1 MAESSPWRPTGPIA
15 ASFIGM
21 VRRIGFNGR
30 RRGVHAG
37 AGRLTAP
44 MPGRVVK
51 IAVTAG
57 QSVGQNQPLITL
69 EAMKMEHV
77 IEAPHPGVVA
87 EIHVQV
93 GEQVP
98 SGAQLL
104 TLGTVPP
111 S

>member
-1 MAESSPWRPTGPIA
+1 VAETARD
-15 ASFIGM
+15 
-21 VRRIGFNGR
+21 
-30 RRGVHAG
+30 RGAHGG

-87 EIHVQV
+87 EIHVQL
-93 GEQVP
+93 GAQVP

-104 TLGTVPP
+104 TLGTVSP
-111 S
+111 

>member
-1 MAESSPWRPTGPIA
+1 VRWQNQTYRVQRPPPLSVADTA
-15 ASFIGM
+15 
-21 VRRIGFNGR
+21 RD
-30 RRGVHAG
+30 RGVHAG

-93 GEQVP
+93 GDQVP